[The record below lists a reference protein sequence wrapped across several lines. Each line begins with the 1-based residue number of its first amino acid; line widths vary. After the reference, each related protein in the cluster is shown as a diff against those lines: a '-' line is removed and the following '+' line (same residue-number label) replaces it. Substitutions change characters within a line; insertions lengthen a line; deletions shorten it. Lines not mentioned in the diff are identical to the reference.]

1 MNYLA
6 HAYLS
11 SHSEA
16 LMVGNFIADH
26 VRGNQLL
33 AYPDEIQEGIRM
45 HRAID
50 AFTDAHSEFKSCKR
64 LFYNGFEK
72 YSGILVDIYFDY
84 FLASGFQNHSI
95 LSLPEFTN
103 KTYAV
108 YVKHRNLL
116 PENSN
121 RFLNYV
127 LQNNIYNAYASK
139 EGIEKVLYHLSQRIN
154 HGTFLNQSI
163 SLLNQNQTEM
173 QDNFNLFFDDL
184 KLEFQGK

>member
-11 SHSEA
+11 SHNDA
-16 LMVGNFIADH
+16 LLIGNFIADH
-26 VRGNQLL
+26 VRGNNLEF
-33 AYPDEIQEGIRM
+33 YPEKIQDGIRM

-50 AFTDAHSEFKSCKR
+50 SYTDAHPEFKKCKR

-84 FLASGFQNHSI
+84 FLASEFQNHSI

-127 LQNNIYNAYASK
+127 IQNNIYNAYASK

-154 HGTFLNQSI
+154 HGTFLNESI
-163 SLLNQNQTEM
+163 DLLNQHQQEM
-173 QDNFNLFFDDL
+173 HENFNLFFADL
-184 KLEFQGK
+184 KSEFQCK